1 MTKKQI
7 DIDNLIKLAYLEPDE
22 EEKKVFEEEIA
33 EFLEYAAIINNA
45 DCENLTPAS
54 HAVEKSATVRE
65 DQARHW
71 DRLQEML
78 SNGPVLEGSAYLVPP
93 QRGRVGEEKEV
104 EQSTKLVREF
114 TDFETVIGLE
124 IHAQLKTKSKLFCN
138 CSTEFGKAPNEN
150 TCPVCSGQPGVLPVL
165 NKEAVRM
172 AVLAGLTMNCRINER
187 SIFAR
192 KNYFYPDLPKG
203 YQISQFEEPICS
215 EGYVEVETDGKLK
228 KIHLNRIHIEED
240 AGKMVHV
247 GAPGIWGSKASAV
260 DYNRSSV
267 PLIEIVSEP
276 DISSPEE
283 AREFVIMLRTILVSL
298 GICDGN
304 LEEGSLRCDA
314 NISIRPRG
322 VTELGTKT
330 EIKNMN
336 SFKAVEKA
344 LAFEI
349 DRQVK
354 LTRMGRSI
362 EQETRLWDESSQ
374 RTHQLRS
381 KEESHDYKYFPDPDL
396 LPLIVEKEMIEELK
410 ASVPETPLEKKRHYT
425 QKYNL
430 PDDQARL
437 LMTNPAYARYF
448 EEILEHYSQSKTAA
462 NWFFNKL
469 LSHTTDFSDIHIS
482 PADFS
487 DFLTRIDRGE
497 ISNNIGSEVL
507 AKAFEKRLPLLELIE
522 NEGFRQIS
530 DRDEIEKIV
539 DDVIGEHPDQIREY
553 RGGKTK
559 VLGFLIGQ
567 VMRKSGGKANPGLV
581 NQLLK
586 KKL

>member
-314 NISIRPRG
+314 NVSIRPRG

-354 LTRMGRSI
+354 ITRMGRSI

>member
-314 NISIRPRG
+314 NVSIRPRG

-559 VLGFLIGQ
+559 VLGFLVGQ